1 MVWLE
6 NYNKLD
12 IVLQICY
19 IECYNGD
26 VSMTMHMAP
35 IFVSTV
41 NNGKIKKKLTAPQ
54 LRAKAEH
61 EAWLKKRGLHPD
73 QLKAKKSKKRDTEES
88 TFTYESRRTV
98 PTSNTVGNGFKKE
111 ENKYTGTLIT
121 GIATMHKSNAVPVIN
136 KKQAEE
142 ISSMRR

>member
-1 MVWLE
+1 MHP
-6 NYNKLD
+6 
-12 IVLQICY
+12 CY
-19 IECYNGD
+19 SKDYNGD

-41 NNGKIKKKLTAPQ
+41 NHGKIKKKLTAPQ

-61 EAWLKKRGLHPD
+61 EAWLTKRGLHPD
-73 QLKAKKSKKRDTEES
+73 QLKAKKSKKRDKEES

>member
-61 EAWLKKRGLHPD
+61 EAWLTKRGLHPD
-73 QLKAKKSKKRDTEES
+73 QLKAKKSKKREVEES

-98 PTSNTVGNGFKKE
+98 PTSNSVGNGFKKE

>member
-1 MVWLE
+1 
-6 NYNKLD
+6 
-12 IVLQICY
+12 
-19 IECYNGD
+19 
-26 VSMTMHMAP
+26 MTMHMAP

-41 NNGKIKKKLTAPQ
+41 NHGKIKKKLNAPQ

-61 EAWLKKRGLHPD
+61 EAWLTKRGLHPD
-73 QLKAKKSKKRDTEES
+73 QLKAKKSKKRDKEES

>member
-1 MVWLE
+1 
-6 NYNKLD
+6 
-12 IVLQICY
+12 
-19 IECYNGD
+19 
-26 VSMTMHMAP
+26 MTMHMAP

-61 EAWLKKRGLHPD
+61 EAWLTKRGLHPD
-73 QLKAKKSKKRDTEES
+73 QLKAKKSKKRDKEES

-98 PTSNTVGNGFKKE
+98 PTSDTVGNGFKKE